1 MSGLKLFAPEI
12 CSLICQD
19 PILQQRD
26 LKSICFIS
34 HAFRKEAQRLLSYR
48 FPCLRDAGRIKAWCL
63 SLKRRPHIPLDIQ
76 GLVLFLPPQAA
87 FHADDISRL
96 MQALRMCV
104 NLKELTVFP
113 EGGLQDYSSSVYML
127 EGLPF
132 QLTKFVNGYFMQRYS
147 LFKSFIQSQQKLEIL
162 EMLEMHKMHNVHSG
176 AMRHEIFH
184 LVHPHVKTLACHPR
198 FSLGE
203 FRYFQNLERLRLD
216 FGNSMDESE
225 ICNSIYRFPDGLK
238 SLAIFLKQRSDG
250 KQSHLLEIMD
260 FIAAKIPRIRHLQ
273 IHQFLPIVR
282 V

>member
-1 MSGLKLFAPEI
+1 MSGLKSFAPEI
-12 CSLICQD
+12 CSLICED

-48 FPCLRDAGRIKAWCL
+48 FPCLRDGVRVKAWCL
-63 SLKRRPHIPLDIQ
+63 SLERRPHIALDIQ
-76 GLVLFLPPQAA
+76 GLVLFLPPQAS
-87 FHADDISRL
+87 FHDISRL
-96 MQALRMCV
+96 VQALRMCV
-104 NLKELTVFP
+104 NLKELVVLP
-113 EGGLQDYSSSVYML
+113 EGGLQDYSKSVYML

-132 QLTKFVNGYFMQRYS
+132 QLTKFVNGYFMQRES
-147 LFKSFIQSQQKLEIL
+147 PFNSFIRSQQKLEIL
-162 EMLEMHKMHNVHSG
+162 EMHNVHSDKT
-176 AMRHEIFH
+176 RNEKI
-184 LVHPHVKTLACHPR
+184 VSHPYVKTLACYPR

-203 FRYFQNLERLRLD
+203 FQYFRKLERLRLD

-225 ICNSIYRFPDGLK
+225 RRVFKSIYCGFPPGLK

-250 KQSHLLEIMD
+250 KQSHLLAIMD

-282 V
+282 L